1 MFILYIDLCTVYIL
15 YVYVLHEVAQFISV
29 FPYCTDSPRIFY
41 SSAAT
46 SHNMPLVNVTTVRTF
61 QVKTLK
67 LTLRGSI

>member
-29 FPYCTDSPRIFY
+29 FPYCTDSPRIVY
-41 SSAAT
+41 SSTAT
-46 SHNMPLVNVTTVRTF
+46 YHNMPLVTAVRTF